1 MMGWKGGGGLFK
13 GGGGWGPSSPEHNG
27 VLMENHPGVDA
38 HCKCVHRG
46 N

>member
-1 MMGWKGGGGLFK
+1 MEGCP

-27 VLMENHPGVDA
+27 VLMENHPGVAA
-38 HCKCVHRG
+38 HCKCVHLG